1 MREHNSNLH
10 DRVARKLFAATR
22 HAPPRMRTI
31 NTCSLVLAVVLTIVT
46 MFTLRMALSTQDR
59 INQMNKAYQSCQTAV
74 DELQLTSNLLTSES
88 RQFVATGKRIHMDNY
103 LDEIQTNDHRGK
115 ALQTLYDLAA
125 NTEAIAALEEARAR
139 SDKLSQTELRALR
152 LKAEALNMDHI
163 PDAVADA
170 PLKESEAALPAKAKE
185 ELASELLSDSDY
197 THTKFQIREHV
208 QSCSLLL
215 VDTLQKNLSVENAR
229 LARLLVFLRIS
240 ILLLLLV
247 LLFVIA
253 STSLLLLWPI
263 ALYEKSI
270 REDEPL
276 QLGGA
281 KELHHLTTAY
291 NEMFA
296 ENHEREESLTFEAH
310 NDALTGVL
318 NRGSFDELLT
328 RHKENSAL
336 ILVDIDN
343 FKQFNDE
350 HGHDMGDAILIEVAA
365 TLYGSFKSTDH
376 ICRIGGDEFAVIMTN
391 AHLGLEE
398 VVAQRIKKVAA
409 FLRDTS
415 NGLPAATI
423 SVGIAFGYEGCADDR
438 LFQLADGALY
448 QVKRNGRDSFAF
460 ADQKKA

>member
-10 DRVARKLFAATR
+10 DRIARKLFAATR

-31 NTCSLVLAVVLTIVT
+31 NTCSLVLAIILTVVT
-46 MFTLRMALSTQDR
+46 MVILRMALDTQEC
-59 INQMNKAYQSCQTAV
+59 INQMNKAYQSCQNAV
-74 DELQLTSNLLTSES
+74 DELQLTSDLLTSES
-88 RQFVATGKRIHMDNY
+88 RQFVATGKRAHMENY
-103 LDEIQTNDHRGK
+103 LNEVQSSDHRGK
-115 ALQTLYDLAA
+115 ALQTLHDLAA
-125 NTEAIAALEEARAR
+125 NTEAIAALEKAR
-139 SDKLSQTELRALR
+139 SRSDDLSQTELRALR
-152 LKAEALNMDHI
+152 LKADALGMDNI
-163 PDAVADA
+163 PDSVANA
-170 PLKESEAALPAKAKE
+170 PLKESEKGLPAKEKE
-185 ELASELLSDSDY
+185 KLASELLSNSEY
-197 THTKFQIREHV
+197 AQIKFEIREHM
-208 QSCSLLL
+208 QNSSLLL
-215 VDTLQKNLSVENAR
+215 VDTLQSNLSFENAR
-229 LARLLVFLRIS
+229 LSRLLVFLRMS

-247 LLFVIA
+247 LLFVVT

-281 KELHHLTTAY
+281 RELHHLTIAY

-365 TLYGSFKSTDH
+365 TLYGSFKSTDY

-391 AHLGLEE
+391 AYLGLED
-398 VVAQRIKKVAA
+398 VVAQRIQKVAA
-409 FLRDTS
+409 FLKDTS

-423 SVGIAFGYEGCADDR
+423 SVGIAFGYEGCADDK

-448 QVKRNGRDSFAF
+448 QVKRNGRDGFAF
-460 ADQKKA
+460 AEQTKA